1 MIVQWSF
8 HQTVQTSCSI
18 VLHRA
23 PSCSIVLQHNST
35 TAALLLPQ
43 LLHSSINQPNGGG
56 LDMARNLL
64 QFVMPV
70 YLTQLKEE
78 VNAEVL
84 TSVSEGI
91 CDVAR
96 YCYFS
101 GGTNK
106 MTGTC

>member
-1 MIVQWSF
+1 
-8 HQTVQTSCSI
+8 
-18 VLHRA
+18 
-23 PSCSIVLQHNST
+23 
-35 TAALLLPQ
+35 
-43 LLHSSINQPNGGG
+43 
-56 LDMARNLL
+56 MARNLL